1 MIIKTYVAKN
11 ENLSQVLEFLE
22 NELTNHDCDMKIMI
36 SLSVAI
42 EEIFVNVAS
51 YAYPNSTG
59 NFDIGLDFI
68 NDDVL
73 IEIKDKGIEFNPLL
87 KEDPDITLKAE
98 DRSIGGLGIFM
109 VKKTMDSIEYERK
122 DGMNILSMKKRIKI

>member
-59 NFDIGLDFI
+59 NFEIGLDFI

-122 DGMNILSMKKRIKI
+122 DGMNILSMKKRIKV